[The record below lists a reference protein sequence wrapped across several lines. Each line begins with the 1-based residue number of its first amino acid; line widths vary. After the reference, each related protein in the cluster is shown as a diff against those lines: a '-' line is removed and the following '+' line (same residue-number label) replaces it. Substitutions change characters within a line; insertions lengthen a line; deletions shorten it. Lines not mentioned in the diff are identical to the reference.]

1 MKSCIQV
8 YTGDG
13 KGKTTAAL
21 GLALR
26 AAGNGMKSYI
36 GQFMKGVKY
45 GEIKYIEKIN
55 EIDVEQF
62 GWEDCI
68 RKEDVTEFHKE
79 RTSEGLKTAYEIV
92 SSKKYDIVIL
102 DEILVA
108 IWFGLIEESKV
119 VEFLNWHPRDSE
131 LILTGRNATEK
142 IIKISDLTTEMK
154 CVKHYYDKGIMS
166 RKGIE
171 I

>member
-1 MKSCIQV
+1 MKGYIQV

-36 GQFMKGVKY
+36 AQFMKGTRY
-45 GEIKYIEKIN
+45 GEVEYIEKID
-55 EIDVEQF
+55 EIVVAQF

-79 RTSEGLKTAYEIV
+79 RTGEGLTAAYEAV

-108 IWFGLIEESKV
+108 VWFGLIEESKV
-119 VEFLNWHPRDSE
+119 IEFLNWHPRDSE
-131 LILTGRNATEK
+131 LVLTGRNATEE
-142 IIKISDLTTEMK
+142 IIRISDLTTEMK
-154 CVKHYYDKGIMS
+154 CIKHYYDKGVLS

-171 I
+171 L

>member
-1 MKSCIQV
+1 MKGYIQV

-36 GQFMKGVKY
+36 GQFMKGTRY
-45 GEIKYIEKIN
+45 GEVEYLKKIK

-131 LILTGRNATEK
+131 LILTGRKASAE
-142 IIKISDLTTEMK
+142 IIEISDLTTEMK
-154 CVKHYYDKGIMS
+154 CVKHYYDKGVMS

>member
-1 MKSCIQV
+1 MKGYIQV

-36 GQFMKGVKY
+36 GQFMKGTRY
-45 GEIKYIEKIN
+45 GEVEYLEKVS

-68 RKEDVTEFHKE
+68 RKEDVTDFHKE
-79 RTSEGLKTAYEIV
+79 RTSEGLKAAYEVV

-108 IWFGLIEESKV
+108 IWFGLIEESRV
-119 VEFLNWHPRDSE
+119 IEFLNWHPRDSE
-131 LILTGRNATEK
+131 LILTGRKATQR
-142 IIKISDLTTEMK
+142 IIDISDLTTEMK
-154 CVKHYYDKGIMS
+154 CVKHYYDQGVMS
-166 RKGIE
+166 RIGIE